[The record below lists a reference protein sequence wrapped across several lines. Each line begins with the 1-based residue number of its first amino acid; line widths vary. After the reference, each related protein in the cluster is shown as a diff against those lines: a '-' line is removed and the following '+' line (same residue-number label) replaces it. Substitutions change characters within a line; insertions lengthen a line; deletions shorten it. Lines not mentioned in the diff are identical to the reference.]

1 MQKVCRTTS
10 DWKFIRNSFLLVAA
24 YPLDFRMKMGG
35 QCFGFFLAIFGVDCT
50 EHTLSENLIFL
61 SSKENLKQMS
71 GYKDKV
77 L

>member
-1 MQKVCRTTS
+1 
-10 DWKFIRNSFLLVAA
+10 
-24 YPLDFRMKMGG
+24 MGG
-35 QCFGFFLAIFGVDCT
+35 QCFGNSLGIFGVDCT
-50 EHTLSENLIFL
+50 EHTLSENLLVL